1 MSQALAQFH
10 EDVERFH
17 GSFRLT
23 LSIKIHPKE
32 PFLLE
37 KSALTN
43 EKHGRSVQAIET
55 QIHSERCS
63 NLVKIN
69 LLMVKM

>member
-1 MSQALAQFH
+1 MSQALAKFH

-43 EKHGRSVQAIET
+43 EKPGRSIQVIAMRIY
-55 QIHSERCS
+55 SERCN

-69 LLMVKM
+69 LLMGKI